1 MDAGRGTGTVP
12 KAYTNWI
19 LFDENFKYAN
29 GSFSRVG
36 TAGTV
41 KSHYGDASMQNIQVT
56 KNGYLYVYVSNESPV
71 AVFFDNLQ
79 VIHTRGPL
87 LEETNYYPFGLSMS
101 GISSKALKNQY
112 AENKF
117 KFNSGTELQNKE
129 FSDGSGFRV
138 I

>member
-1 MDAGRGTGTVP
+1 M
-12 KAYTNWI
+12 
-19 LFDENFKYAN
+19 N

-36 TAGTV
+36 TAGTI
-41 KSHYGDASMQNIQVT
+41 KSHYGDASMQNIAVT

-101 GISSKALKNQY
+101 GISSTALKSGY
-112 AENKF
+112 AENKY
-117 KFNSGTELQNKE
+117 KYTGKELNNKE
-129 FSDGSGFRV
+129 FSDGSGLELYDYSARMQDPQ
-138 I
+138 